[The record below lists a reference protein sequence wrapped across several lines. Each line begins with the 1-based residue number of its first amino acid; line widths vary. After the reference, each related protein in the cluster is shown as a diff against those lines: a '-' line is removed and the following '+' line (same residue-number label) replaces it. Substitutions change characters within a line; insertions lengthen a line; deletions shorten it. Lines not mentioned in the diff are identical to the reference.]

1 MQRIN
6 FLIALDMFAFFAL
19 TLMAMA
25 DRYLPGED
33 RLLVSII
40 GLRQPMLNS
49 ILLSLSMLGSIN
61 VILPLWLIALAR
73 FAFTR
78 QWLWLARFLPIPL
91 GYPIY
96 LLLKL
101 FIARPAPNPAIVPR
115 LHDFSIGYVIEN
127 LFYRQVQQLPPQGV
141 SVPSPVVALP
151 PVTSQVVTQ
160 VIESGYPSGHA
171 LMAAL
176 FYGIVALWFWHNT
189 TGIIHSLGVIIFSA
203 IAGLIGLA
211 RVYMGVHFP
220 SDVLGAWT
228 LAMLG
233 LSGLMMIKI
242 THQDAKDAKMR

>member
-1 MQRIN
+1 MRRIN
-6 FLIALDMFAFFAL
+6 FLIALDTFAFFGL
-19 TLMAMA
+19 TLIAIA

-33 RLLVSII
+33 RWLVSII
-40 GLRQPMLNS
+40 ALRQPSINS
-49 ILLSLSMLGSIN
+49 LLLTFSMLGSIN
-61 VILPLWLIALAR
+61 VILPLWFLALAWL
-73 FAFTR
+73 AFTR
-78 QWLWLARFLPIPL
+78 QWFWLARFLPIPV

-101 FIARPAPNPAIVPR
+101 FIARSAPDPASVPR

-127 LFYRQVQQLPPQGV
+127 LFYRQVQQLPPQGA

-151 PVTSQVVTQ
+151 PITTQAVTQ

-176 FYGIVALWFWHNT
+176 FYGIVALWFWRNT
-189 TGIIHSLGVIIFSA
+189 TGIIQNIGVIIFSA
-203 IAGLIGLA
+203 IAGLIGFA

-228 LAMLG
+228 LAILC
-233 LSGLMMIKI
+233 LSLLFWRTKQNGKP
-242 THQDAKDAKMR
+242 QN

>member
-1 MQRIN
+1 MRRIN
-6 FLIALDMFAFFAL
+6 FLIALDAFVFIGL
-19 TLMAMA
+19 TLIAIA

-33 RLLVSII
+33 RLLASLVA
-40 GLRQPMLNS
+40 LRQPVLNS

-61 VILPLWLIALAR
+61 AILPLWLTALAL

-78 QWLWLARFLPIPL
+78 QWLWLARFLPLPL

-101 FIARPAPNPAIVPR
+101 VIARPAPDPAIVPR
-115 LHDFSIGYVIEN
+115 LHDFSIGYIIEN
-127 LFYRQVQQLPPQGV
+127 LFYRQLQQLPPQGV
-141 SVPSPVVALP
+141 SVPPPVAALP

-189 TGIIHSLGVIIFSA
+189 AGIIRHFGVIVFSA
-203 IAGLIGLA
+203 IAGLVGFA

-228 LAMLG
+228 FALLG
-233 LSGLMMIKI
+233 LSGLMMVKIKR
-242 THQDAKDAKMR
+242 KDTKIR